1 MLHIKEFNRDHP
13 EGIDV
18 DKNGIPRL
26 LEYTD
31 DLPTPY
37 SD

>member
-13 EGIDV
+13 EGIDI
-18 DKNGIPRL
+18 DKSGIPRL

>member
-1 MLHIKEFNRDHP
+1 MLHIQEYNRDHP
-13 EGIDV
+13 EGII
-18 DKNGIPRL
+18 DKDGNKRL